1 MFHRFTHKH
10 NNEKGLTLIE
20 VLIATVISAFVLGTT
35 VFTFTKQEK
44 TLRTETDKT
53 YLRGLG
59 RLAMEELAK
68 QIRLAGYGFP
78 PGQGI
83 SVATATSITYF
94 VNTEDTQT
102 MLAADVTAGDTTL
115 TVRDDLGFSD
125 TDNLVIF
132 NLRNLSDW
140 EVSQVSGTPAG
151 NVITINAGTTNGYL
165 ANQNI
170 VIHQYHTIT
179 YTYNAGNTL
188 ITESNDGG
196 GAIPLIGNVSDM
208 TLTYFDANDAVL
220 ATPMNAGDAN
230 LANIRKVEIE
240 LSLENST
247 NTSAKTTF
255 KTNVNLRN
263 MG

>member
-10 NNEKGLTLIE
+10 NNEQGLTLIE
-20 VLIATVISAFVLGTT
+20 LLIATVISVVVLGATIST
-35 VFTFTKQEK
+35 YTKQERV
-44 TLRTETDKT
+44 LRTEGDKT

-68 QIRLAGYGFP
+68 EIRQAGYGFP

-83 SVATATSITYF
+83 FAATETSITYF
-94 VNTEDTQT
+94 ANTDDTQT
-102 MLAADVTAGDTTL
+102 MVAADVTAGDTTL
-115 TVRDDLGFSD
+115 TVRDDSGFND

-132 NLRNLSDW
+132 NLRNITVW
-140 EVSQVSGTPAG
+140 EVGQVSGTPAG
-151 NVITINAGTTNGYL
+151 NVITLNSGT
-165 ANQNI
+165 ANSYQADQNI
-170 VIHQYHTIT
+170 VIHKYHTIT
-179 YTYNAGNTL
+179 YTFNTGNNL
-188 ITESNDGG
+188 ISETIDGE
-196 GAIPLIGNVSDM
+196 GAIPLIGKVSDM

-240 LSLENST
+240 LSLEEST
-247 NTSAKTTF
+247 NTSATATF
-255 KTNVNLRN
+255 KTNINLRN